1 MHRKK
6 KFDYQMNMR
15 TIKYFLKIKNVKK
28 HVPQN
33 QQNIKK

>member
-15 TIKYFLKIKNVKK
+15 TIKFFSKIINDKKNIY
-28 HVPQN
+28 
-33 QQNIKK
+33 IK